1 MKLRKTACVGD
12 VRWESPNVLWISTKP
27 LASGW
32 RRQKMTPSKRTACDG
47 ETERSGGAQAERR
60 IENLQQVGS
69 GDTDTIRPLPRE
81 RSIGRDTAGEAATRP
96 DTSHKEG
103 SGRVTGSSHSEI
115 SSVAR
120 RTLRSV
126 WPDRG
131 ALPEVRGRADRVG
144 SLADGQG
151 DRNGPLAPPGAGRR
165 RRSAGSGDVPGPAGG
180 ETLTGNHPTSFI
192 ALGWWNTMITSISE
206 PRGVESSQGGRGYS
220 GLRSFL
226 AAGQSSFRATASV

>member
-1 MKLRKTACVGD
+1 MSVGIP
-12 VRWESPNVLWISTKP
+12 ECSGFQPNP
-27 LASGW
+27 LHRRW

-47 ETERSGGAQAERR
+47 ETERSGGAQ
-60 IENLQQVGS
+60 VPSGGS
-69 GDTDTIRPLPRE
+69 RTSNGLGGDTDTIRPLPRE

-103 SGRVTGSSHSEI
+103 SGRSPDHRTSEI

-151 DRNGPLAPPGAGRR
+151 DRTARWHRRVPDADDQRDRETFPGRLARVTPSQITQRFHRSRVVEHDDHVDLGAP
-165 RRSAGSGDVPGPAGG
+165 RS
-180 ETLTGNHPTSFI
+180 
-192 ALGWWNTMITSISE
+192 
-206 PRGVESSQGGRGYS
+206 
-220 GLRSFL
+220 
-226 AAGQSSFRATASV
+226 

>member
-1 MKLRKTACVGD
+1 MDEAEENSAFVGD
-12 VRWESPNVLWISTKP
+12 VRWESPNVLWISAKP
-27 LASGW
+27 LASVVAASEDDHVEANSV
-32 RRQKMTPSKRTACDG
+32 RRRDREVG
-47 ETERSGGAQAERR
+47 RGASPERR

-69 GDTDTIRPLPRE
+69 GDTDTIRPLPWE
-81 RSIGRDTAGEAATRP
+81 RLIGRDTAGEAATHP
-96 DTSHKEG
+96 GTSHTRKDSGG
-103 SGRVTGSSHSEI
+103 SPDHRISEI

-165 RRSAGSGDVPGPAGG
+165 SISGNGRRSRAGWSG
-180 ETLTGNHPTSFI
+180 
-192 ALGWWNTMITSISE
+192 
-206 PRGVESSQGGRGYS
+206 
-220 GLRSFL
+220 
-226 AAGQSSFRATASV
+226 